1 MGQGTSKLRDDA
13 GLADPTTTID
23 GAAPTSEPGT
33 YTVSRGNS
41 EVEYQLSKA
50 GGGADSSV
58 ELSSK
63 AFDDLPLGFDVLS
76 VHNTSTPSIYASVTQ
91 NDGLMDDGDPSLVA
105 RVATDESHRK
115 WTVYWVDKPTYSS
128 QAEDPEA
135 SKASSS
141 KLYRKCEIQV
151 SEGRYLAVVKRYEAH
166 SNPKE
171 DVGVLS
177 SDVLLKLEKP
187 IGMGE
192 LFAVHY
198 YTLLDGES
206 SETSCPI
213 AAWKWAHPLANK
225 MDFAIAKGSDLT
237 LHFIL
242 LVVMNIVQKDKMLG
256 VTQTG
261 DVV

>member
-1 MGQGTSKLRDDA
+1 MGQGTSKLRADA
-13 GLADPTTTID
+13 GLADPTTAID
-23 GAAPTSEPGT
+23 GAAPTSEAGT

-41 EVEYQLSKA
+41 EVEHQLSKA
-50 GGGADSSV
+50 GGADSTA
-58 ELSSK
+58 EMSSA

-76 VHNTSTPSIYASVTQ
+76 VHNTSTPSVCASVAQ
-91 NDGLMDDGDPSLVA
+91 NDGLMDDGTPSLVA
-105 RVATDESHRK
+105 RVAADESRRN
-115 WTVYWVDKPTYSS
+115 WTVCWVDKPTHSS

-141 KLYRKCEIQV
+141 KPCRKCEIEV
-151 SEGRYLAVVKRYEAH
+151 SEGRHSAVVKGCEIH

-187 IGMGE
+187 VGMGE
-192 LFAVHY
+192 LFATHCC
-198 YTLLDGES
+198 TLLDGES
-206 SETSCPI
+206 SETSSPI
-213 AAWKWAHPLANK
+213 AAWKWSHPMASK
-225 MDFAIAKGSDLT
+225 MDFAIAKGADLT

>member
-1 MGQGTSKLRDDA
+1 MGQGTSKLRADA

-23 GAAPTSEPGT
+23 GAAPTSEAGT

-50 GGGADSSV
+50 GDADLSV
-58 ELSSK
+58 EISST
-63 AFDDLPLGFDVLS
+63 AFDDLTLGFDVLS

-91 NDGLMDDGDPSLVA
+91 NDGLMDDGTPSLVA
-105 RVATDESHRK
+105 RVAADESRRK
-115 WTVYWVDKPTYSS
+115 WTVYWIDKPTYPS

-135 SKASSS
+135 SKACGS

-151 SEGRYLAVVKRYEAH
+151 SEGRYSAVVKRYEVH
-166 SNPKE
+166 SSPKE

-192 LFAVHY
+192 LFATHY

-206 SETSCPI
+206 SDTSSPI
-213 AAWKWAHPLANK
+213 AAWKWAHPMANK
-225 MDFAIAKGSDLT
+225 MDFAIAKGADLT

>member
-1 MGQGTSKLRDDA
+1 MGQATSSIRDDA

-23 GAAPTSEPGT
+23 GAAPTSEAGS
-33 YTVSRGNS
+33 YTVSRGHS

-50 GGGADSSV
+50 GGAESTIEISST
-58 ELSSK
+58 

-91 NDGLMDDGDPSLVA
+91 NDGLMDDGTPSLVA

-135 SKASSS
+135 SKASGS

-151 SEGRYLAVVKRYEAH
+151 SEGRYSAVVKKYEAH

-187 IGMGE
+187 IGMSE
-192 LFAVHY
+192 LLATHY

-206 SETSCPI
+206 SDTTSPI
-213 AAWKWAHPLANK
+213 AGWKWAHPMANK
-225 MDFAIAKGSDLT
+225 MDFAIAKGADLT

-256 VTQTG
+256 VTQSG